1 MSGRSSMRIWIWICQ
16 DLTCR
21 GTAPRTASHLY
32 IYIWICQ
39 ISPVGHEPEG
49 AQRPAQHGQGFGP
62 RLGGGQRGELRRE
75 QGGGVNRWRGNGLQP
90 FRALGWAA
98 GRAVERRGRGGRGEA
113 QRVGG
118 AGFEEGAHCTLQPY
132 TAPPHTH
139 TLQTPRSPVPHTIP
153 TLPPS
158 STCAMAAITLFC
170 SGLSCPEAARA
181 EAPPA
186 SSTPTGY
193 RAKRPSQRSTERT
206 WRGGGQRRGGG
217 AKGGV

>member
-98 GRAVERRGRGGRGEA
+98 GRAVERRGKGGGGERHSA
-113 QRVGG
+113 WVGL
-118 AGFEEGAHCTLQPY
+118 ALRKVHTAHCNPTPLPPNTLSRPHGP
-132 TAPPHTH
+132 PPHT
-139 TLQTPRSPVPHTIP
+139 PSPHFPLVVPVRW
-153 TLPPS
+153 LPSHS
-158 STCAMAAITLFC
+158 SAA
-170 SGLSCPEAARA
+170 G
-181 EAPPA
+181 
-186 SSTPTGY
+186 
-193 RAKRPSQRSTERT
+193 
-206 WRGGGQRRGGG
+206 
-217 AKGGV
+217 